1 MDTGT
6 ENRVNLGRVT
16 GPFGVK
22 GWIKVFSHTE
32 PRENI
37 VAFPSWTLVLDG
49 ELRQVEVE
57 EGQRSGK
64 YVVAKLKGIDDR
76 GGAEGLIGAEIW
88 VDREALPPCDPD
100 EYYWVDLEGLEV
112 RNRRGEVL
120 GEVDYVMATGG
131 NDVLVLTGGGDR
143 LIPFARPV
151 LQEVDLDAATIV
163 VDWETSYWEP

>member
-1 MDTGT
+1 RGQSRARGLLGLAGRAGHRACRAADQAVSERRGRLNRRAAAGRMDTGT
-6 ENRVNLGRVT
+6 ENRVNLGCVT

-76 GGAEGLIGAEIW
+76 GGAEGLTGAEIW
-88 VDREALPPCDPD
+88 VDRE
-100 EYYWVDLEGLEV
+100 
-112 RNRRGEVL
+112 
-120 GEVDYVMATGG
+120 
-131 NDVLVLTGGGDR
+131 
-143 LIPFARPV
+143 
-151 LQEVDLDAATIV
+151 
-163 VDWETSYWEP
+163 